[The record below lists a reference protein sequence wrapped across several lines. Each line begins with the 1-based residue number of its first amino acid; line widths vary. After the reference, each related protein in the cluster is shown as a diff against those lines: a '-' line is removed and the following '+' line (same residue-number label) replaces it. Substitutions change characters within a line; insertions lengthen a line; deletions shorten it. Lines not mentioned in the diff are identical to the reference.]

1 MKSIKTKLIIA
12 FSILTLS
19 ITGIVGAISLIN
31 GYFSLR
37 DEARLSLKLLAEQGA
52 KTAQSRMETL
62 LTVLNLIAQ
71 KDEIINMGWEVS
83 LPVLGEE
90 LSKTNYIDIGFALP
104 NGYTYYTDGTVRL
117 MSDRSYVK
125 DALAG
130 KAGISDV
137 IISRVTRKPEIEVA
151 VPVFRGKEV
160 VGALI
165 GRKEADTLGN
175 ITKDLKFEEN
185 GYSFMI
191 NKEGTMIANPDT
203 EQVLKRYNPIKAQ
216 EKEKGLTSMAKAF
229 QTFLHGKSGATEYR
243 YNGRRYYAGYAP
255 IENTN
260 WCFIITAD
268 EKEVLAV
275 LPKTVRIMLIAMSCV
290 LLLGLGIVY
299 ILDHNIT
306 KPLIMMTKHSERIAG
321 LDVSENIEERYLRQ
335 QDEVGTLSEAFQE
348 LIRKLREIILQLT
361 ETADIVNHT
370 AQAVADA
377 SSQSVQACS
386 DLGRTVEEI
395 AMGAEKQAESTEL
408 GANQAIVLGDII
420 EKNALHM
427 SELTISSQQVEQ
439 LVNEGLIKIKL
450 LTDITSNNE
459 TATRE
464 VCDKI
469 LETKK
474 SAEQIREA
482 SRIITEITRET
493 NLLSFN
499 AAIEAAR
506 AGEAGN
512 GFAIVAA
519 EIQNL
524 AEQSS
529 KSAKYID
536 GIVAELQTNMLKM
549 VDSMEDISRT
559 SREQRQSVNDTI
571 DKYQSIAKSIYNSK
585 EATRRLEESTD
596 TMSQVKNEM
605 LSMLQSLAAIAQEN
619 AAGTEQASAAM
630 QQQASSAGELASVS
644 EKMMVLAN
652 SLKSITARFTV
663 SKDI

>member
-1 MKSIKTKLIIA
+1 MKSIKTKLIVA
-12 FSILTLS
+12 FSVLTLS
-19 ITGIVGAISLIN
+19 ITVIVGAISIIS

-37 DEARLSLKLLAEQGA
+37 EEARLSLKLLAEQGA
-52 KTAQSRMETL
+52 KTTQSRMETL
-62 LTVLNLIAQ
+62 LTVLDLIAQ

-90 LSKTNYIDIGFALP
+90 LSKTNYIDIGFTLP
-104 NGYTYYTDGTVRL
+104 NGYTYYADGTVRL

-151 VPVFRGKEV
+151 VPVFKGKEV

-175 ITKDLKFEEN
+175 ITKDLKYGVN
-185 GYSFMI
+185 GSAFMI
-191 NKEGTMIANPDT
+191 NGEGTMIASPDT
-203 EQVLKRYNPIKAQ
+203 EQVLMRYNPIKAQ
-216 EKEKGLTSMAKAF
+216 EKEKGLSSMAKAF
-229 QTFLHGKSGATEYR
+229 RTFLLGKSGATDYQ
-243 YNGRRYYAGYAP
+243 YNEKSYYAGYAP

-275 LPKTVRIMLIAMSCV
+275 LPKTVRIMLIAMAAV
-290 LLLGLGIVY
+290 FLLGMVIVF
-299 ILDHNIT
+299 ILDYNIT
-306 KPLIMMTKHSERIAG
+306 KPLIMMTKHSEKIAG
-321 LDVSENIEERYLRQ
+321 LDVSENIAEQYLRQ
-335 QDEVGTLSEAFQE
+335 QDEVGTLSGAFQE

-370 AQAVADA
+370 AQTVADA
-377 SSQSVQACS
+377 SGQSVQACS
-386 DLGRTVEEI
+386 ELGRTVEEI
-395 AMGAEKQAESTEL
+395 ALGAEKQAESAEQ
-408 GANQAIVLGDII
+408 GANQALVLGDII
-420 EKNALHM
+420 EKNSLHM
-427 SELTISSQQVEQ
+427 SELSVSSQQVEQ
-439 LVNEGLIKIKL
+439 LVNEGLVKIKL
-450 LTDITSNNE
+450 LTDITDSNE
-459 TATRE
+459 MATRE

-482 SRIITEITRET
+482 SRIISDITRET

-512 GFAIVAA
+512 GFAVVAA
-519 EIQNL
+519 EIQSL

-536 GIVAELQTNMLKM
+536 GIVQELQTNMLKM

-559 SREQRQSVNDTI
+559 SREQRQSVYDTI
-571 DKYQSIAKSIYNSK
+571 DKYQSIARSIRSSK
-585 EATRRLEESTD
+585 EATKRLEESTG
-596 TMSQVKNEM
+596 TMSHVKNEM
-605 LSMLQSLAAIAQEN
+605 LSMLASLAAIAQEN
-619 AAGTEQASAAM
+619 AAGTQQASAAM

-644 EKMMVLAN
+644 EKMKVLADN
-652 SLKSITARFTV
+652 LQSITARFAV
-663 SKDI
+663 